1 MNMRRTL
8 SIIVFGLAFFLAP
21 QIGLVVT
28 YAWWVVIVYE
38 PDGTSIHSI
47 PISEIDPSWSF
58 ADPLSKKDA
67 VPPEELDDF
76 EKNYESDG
84 FSFSKEGD
92 FNADGKR
99 DRAIVGVYK
108 DRAGKTGR
116 FLLILTETQ
125 RNKWVKS
132 FLYKNPG
139 KSGFSILHMEAGHL
153 VWYFCMGC
161 DIRSSVTWEKGRY
174 KVR

>member
-1 MNMRRTL
+1 VRRNLSTIAVGLTL
-8 SIIVFGLAFFLAP
+8 FLAP
-21 QIGLVVT
+21 QIGVTVT
-28 YAWWVVIVYE
+28 YAWWLLIRYQ
-38 PDGTSIHSI
+38 PDGTNILSI

-76 EKNYESDG
+76 ERNYESDG
-84 FSFSKEGD
+84 FSFSKDGD

-99 DRAIVGVYK
+99 DRAVVGVYK
-108 DRAGKTGR
+108 DKSGQTGR
-116 FLLILTETQ
+116 FLLILTEVQ

-132 FLYKNPG
+132 FLHKNPG
-139 KSGFSILHMEAGHL
+139 EARFSILRVEDGHL

-161 DIRSSVTWEKGRY
+161 DIYSPVKWEKGRY
-174 KVR
+174 KVH